1 MLYDYDFIV
10 RRNLTGQLLLGL
22 DLGTTLIKAVIFDT
36 NGRIIAS
43 SEREVEVIYPK
54 PGWAEQ
60 DPEVLWN
67 TTVLVIKEVLE
78 RCKDRISEIAA
89 LSLTGQM
96 HGTFLLDKE
105 GKLARKQAIIWL
117 DSRSKDIVEKFYRD
131 GLSEVIYDISGWR
144 LIPSMQLAHL
154 CWLKDHEPE
163 TLKNT
168 KAFLT
173 CKDYIR
179 YKLTNIPLTDYTDAS
194 VSGLMDIRAGKWSN
208 EIIELIGVP
217 SDIFPEIRGS
227 WEYAGSV
234 TAEVAKLTGLKEGVP
249 VAVGAGDI
257 CSTAL
262 GAGALDHGQLTA
274 IIGTAGIY
282 ELTVKDLIL
291 DDERRYSVAYAAIPG
306 SWLLEAVQ
314 MVAGAALR
322 WFRDE
327 FCNEEKMRAKEE
339 NVSPYM
345 ILDQEALESPLGS
358 GGVIFH
364 PFLQGERSPF
374 VNPDARG
381 IFFGFGLWTKKKDF
395 IRAILEGV
403 AFAAKDNIELFQ
415 QKNLPIKEVRL
426 TGGGA
431 KSSLWAQILAD
442 VLGVKIAVPKVKDS
456 GALGSAIEASI
467 VAGIFNDFSDAV
479 RIMVDIERV
488 YTPDLAKTEKY
499 EKIFRIYRKLYE
511 ALWEIYKEASKTF
524 SEL

>member
-1 MLYDYDFIV
+1 MRD
-10 RRNLTGQLLLGL
+10 QLLLGL
-22 DLGTTLIKAVIFDT
+22 DLGTTLIKAIIFDAK
-36 NGRIIAS
+36 GRIISS

-60 DPEVLWN
+60 DPEDLWN
-67 TTVLVIKEVLE
+67 TTVLVIREVLE
-78 RCKDRISEIAA
+78 KCKDKASEIVG

-105 GKLARKQAIIWL
+105 GKPARKRAIIWL
-117 DSRSKDIVEKFYRD
+117 DSRSKDIVEKFYKD
-131 GLSEVIYDISGWR
+131 NLSDKIYDVSGWR

-154 CWLKDHEPE
+154 CWLKRHEPE
-163 TLKNT
+163 ILKNT
-168 KAFLT
+168 RVFLT

-179 YKLTNIPLTDYTDAS
+179 YRLTDVPLTDYTDAS
-194 VSGLMDIRAGKWSN
+194 VSGLMDVRTGKWSN
-208 EIIELIGVP
+208 EMIELIDVP
-217 SDIFPEIRGS
+217 SDILPEIKGS

-234 TAEVAKLTGLKEGVP
+234 TSSAARLTGLKEGIP

-262 GAGALDHGQLTA
+262 GAGALNHGQLTA

-282 ELTVKDLIL
+282 ELTVTKIIL
-291 DDERRYSVAYAAIPG
+291 DDERRYSVAYGAAPG
-306 SWLLEAVQ
+306 LWHLEAVQ

-327 FCNEEKMRAKEE
+327 FCSEEKMKAREE
-339 NVSPYM
+339 NVSTYL

-358 GGVIFH
+358 NGVIFH

-374 VNPDARG
+374 INPEARG

-403 AFAAKDNIELFQ
+403 AFAAKDNIELFRR
-415 QKNLPIKEVRL
+415 KNLPIKEVRL

-431 KSSLWAQILAD
+431 KSVIWAQILAD
-442 VLGVKIAVPKVKDS
+442 VLGVKIAVPKIRDS

-467 VAGIFNDFSDAV
+467 IAGIFNDFSEAV
-479 RIMVDIERV
+479 KEMVEIDKV
-488 YTPDLAKTEKY
+488 YNPDLSKTEKY
-499 EKIFRIYRKLYE
+499 EKIFRIYKRLYE
-511 ALWEIYKEASKTF
+511 TLWDIYREAFTTF
-524 SEL
+524 SRL